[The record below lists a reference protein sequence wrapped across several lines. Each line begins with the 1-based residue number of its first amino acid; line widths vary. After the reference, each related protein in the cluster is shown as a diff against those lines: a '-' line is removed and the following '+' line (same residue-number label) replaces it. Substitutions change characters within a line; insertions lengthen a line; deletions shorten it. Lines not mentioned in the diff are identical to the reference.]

1 MRIKRSSAKNFVILT
16 LFSLLTV
23 LFVLNEAAGAS
34 TKATE
39 EWVAIYDGSASQ
51 YDDPAK
57 TVVDSSGNVYVTGTS
72 GNDFA
77 TVMYDKDGAEVWRA
91 RYSRSGASGD
101 YPKAIAVDGDGN
113 VYVAG
118 NSSGIYGADYAL
130 VKYNSAGDEQW
141 VQFYDGGGNHS
152 VSGIA
157 LYVDGGSGQTFIH
170 VTGYSQSGY
179 SSSTTADYATIKY
192 DADGTEV
199 WVARFD
205 AAGATDT
212 AMALVVDGSGNV
224 YVTGEARYTS
234 PTSQKRYATVKYNSA
249 GTQQWVK
256 SFGGDGSS
264 DHSARAIGFDSG
276 GNVIVS
282 GTTVTIKYNTA
293 GAEQW
298 VTPFQAYSL
307 ATDSLGNTYTTGAG
321 TVKLD
326 SSGAILWSDPFGGR
340 DIRVDG
346 DDDIYVTGF
355 VVGDTSEDINNND
368 FKTVKFGSDG
378 TALWTMQQDVE
389 GHSDLARSMA
399 LYLDGTDSKT
409 YVIVTG
415 TSETDLT
422 LNDYATIKYAALDGA
437 EQWST
442 KFDGFASSLATV
454 KDLDIDSGGNV
465 YVTGSYHSSGSDTS
479 YATIKYDPDGLELWV
494 KSYDSDPAGRGTNRA
509 QAIAVDAGGNV
520 YVTGTVDDA
529 VPGYFCGTIK
539 YDTDGVFQWE
549 ALYTNAAHSEAC
561 MDIGLFD
568 DSSDGQTYVYVAVA
582 DQTTDEN
589 AFAIIKYNSSG
600 GEEWVRTY
608 SFVGSDGYGNTPTSL
623 AVDADGNVYLAGSS
637 ETASHN
643 YAASVVAFDKNGVE
657 LWEGSG
663 YSILNNDAQFDAITV
678 DASGNVYL
686 TGYAMYTYFV
696 GSSQRDGYDLIA
708 AKYDSSGTE
717 QWVLRY
723 GDTTTNAFG
732 KAIAVDNSGNVYV
745 GGNVPTAVYEY
756 DYALIKLNASGGEQ
770 WARFFD
776 GGKQDYDSV
785 AAVAVDSAGTSYI
798 TGSSPGVGGY
808 PKYTT
813 IAYDSG
819 GKQLWFERYDGSAQY
834 AGDIPVAMAVS
845 DDGNVYVTGR
855 SYGTFSDEDYGT
867 VKYSQALVTSD
878 TVIPT
883 VTAISPAIGETDVAL
898 RQKPSVTFS
907 EAMDPLKVLDPAVFS
922 VRDTLTGIN
931 LIGTISYDEVTWK
944 LEYASYEFEYETMY
958 TATLHEGA
966 TDLAGNPAASQSWS
980 FTTVAPPDT
989 TPPEF
994 VSATPVD
1001 GSTGVSTTPVISAT
1015 FNEPMSPYSF
1025 SNSWYNPDFGGGND
1039 GTFQLVNNS
1048 TGLEVIP
1055 SSSELTSYD
1064 EATMTATLYLAAP
1077 LEFNTNYT
1085 ATLIGSQIRD
1095 VSGNALGTD
1104 ESWSFTTGSVGDTAA
1119 PFMDSVSPD
1128 VGAVNVAVDI
1138 VIITAT
1144 FNETMDSDSFYTP
1157 EYQGLFTVTDT
1168 ATGTPVNGWLNNIVG
1183 ATATFYLGAPLTLGT
1198 EYLATIGG
1206 AVTDISGNP
1215 LGEDYTWTFNTGA
1228 GTPSD
1233 DATNPQVVSA
1243 TPDGTTLVPTSV
1255 GLLTVTFNEPMDSAT
1270 IVGVSDGTGTGAPFT
1285 VMVSGGAYITGT
1297 VTYDSGG
1304 MTARFVPDTN
1314 LSFDTLYL
1322 ANMRGDVTDAAGN
1335 AMGSDYSWSFTSTP
1349 DPGTLGCDVD
1359 AGILDGCVNFDDF
1372 TYGTGVAINTYT
1384 IGTTGP
1390 VGEAALRKEVTMGK
1404 VYSHDPPHLTDN
1416 VESDASAY
1424 VDNTKMRL
1432 EARSRDINVTVER
1445 DGASAF
1451 AASKIDV
1458 TGVPPGALIPMTVT
1472 ITRSALGDGYGAELQ
1487 LHDFDHRPLGAII
1500 IRKGFKQLTQMM
1512 DLYGASDD
1520 PANFATIPSID
1531 SATMTF
1537 ELLYPAIPNNGIVV
1551 YFATGA
1557 KKTSSTSGT
1566 VESDCTATIEFNPPP
1581 GVTVTMASGVAFT
1594 GELDSDGDGIGDSE
1608 DAEPYD
1614 ATTATMDAVTGS
1626 GLIEVAIDSTS
1637 GSGATLSQVQS
1648 LDDSDISLNQ
1658 TNKPYGYAFPDGLV
1672 SFQVMGLP
1680 TAGTAF
1686 VTVTFPTIP
1695 AGAKYYKVGPDG
1707 FYEFGGAV
1715 FSGNTVTLTLVDG
1728 DAGDHDGV
1736 ANGVIVDPGGVGVP
1750 QDCVT
1755 EIWYDGINQSC
1766 KTGSDY
1772 DQDGD
1777 GFDLEVDCDDTDV
1790 TINFGA
1796 TEIWYDGINQSCKD
1810 GSDYD
1815 QDGDGHD
1822 SSGHGG
1828 DDCDDTDP
1836 LVTDSCIFKN
1846 GFE

>member
-1 MRIKRSSAKNFVILT
+1 MRIKKSNAINFVILT
-16 LFSLLTV
+16 FFSLLTV
-23 LFVLNEAAGAS
+23 LFMLNEAAGAS
-34 TKATE
+34 TAATE

-57 TVVDSSGNVYVTGTS
+57 TVVDSSGNVYVTGAS
-72 GNDFA
+72 GDDFG
-77 TVMYDKDGAEVWRA
+77 TVKYDKDGDEVWRA
-91 RYSRSGASGD
+91 RYNRSGASGD
-101 YPKAIAVDGDGN
+101 YAKAIAVDGDGN

-118 NSSGIYGADYAL
+118 NSSGTYGYDYTL
-130 VKYNSAGDEQW
+130 VKYNSAGVEQW
-141 VQFYDGGGNHS
+141 ARFYDGGGTHS
-152 VSGIA
+152 VTGIA

-170 VTGYSQSGY
+170 ITGYSCSSY

-192 DADGTEV
+192 DADGNEL

-205 AAGATDT
+205 AAGTTDT
-212 AMALVVDGSGNV
+212 AYALVVDDSGNV
-224 YVTGEARYTS
+224 YVTGTARYTS
-234 PTSQKRYATVKYNSA
+234 PTSQTRYATVKYNSA
-249 GTQQWVK
+249 GEQQWVADY
-256 SFGGDGSS
+256 GGDGSS

-282 GTTVTIKYNTA
+282 GTTATIKYNTA
-293 GAEQW
+293 GAVQW
-298 VTPFQAYSL
+298 VTPFVENQAFWL
-307 ATDSLGNTYTTGAG
+307 ATDSLGNTYTTGGG

-326 SSGAILWSDPFGGR
+326 SSGTIVWSDPFSGR
-340 DIRVDG
+340 AIAVDV
-346 DDDIYVTGF
+346 DDDIYVAGF
-355 VVGDTSEDINNND
+355 VKGDTSEDINNND
-368 FKTVKFGSDG
+368 FKTVKFGPDG
-378 TALWTMQQDVE
+378 TALWTMQHDGE
-389 GHSDLARSMA
+389 GHWDVPRSMA
-399 LYLDGTDSKT
+399 LYLDGADGKT

-415 TSETDLT
+415 ISESDLT
-422 LNDYATIKYAALDGA
+422 LNDYETVKHAALDGA
-437 EQWST
+437 EQWSA
-442 KFDGFASSLATV
+442 KFDGFASSRATV
-454 KDLDIDSGGNV
+454 EDLAIDSSGNV
-465 YVTGSYHSSGSDTS
+465 YVTGYYTSSGSSTS
-479 YATIKYDPDGLELWV
+479 YATVKYDPDGLELWV
-494 KSYDSDPAGRGTNRA
+494 NSYDSDPAGRGTNRA
-509 QAIAVDAGGNV
+509 QAIAVDAEGNV

-549 ALYTNAAHSEAC
+549 TFYTNAAHSEAC
-561 MDIGLFD
+561 MDIGLFE
-568 DSSDGQTYVYVAVA
+568 DSSNGQTYVYVAVA

-589 AFAIIKYNSSG
+589 AFAIIKHNSSG
-600 GEEWVRTY
+600 DEEWVRTY
-608 SFVGSDGYGNTPTSL
+608 SFIGSDDYGNTPTSL

-637 ETASHN
+637 ETVQGY
-643 YAASVVAFDKNGVE
+643 YAATVVAFDKGGVE

-663 YSILNNDAQFDAITV
+663 YSILANDSQFDAITV

-686 TGYAMYTYFV
+686 TGYATYSYFS
-696 GSSQRDGYDLIA
+696 GGYQRTGYDLIA
-708 AKYDSSGTE
+708 ARYDSSGTE

-723 GDTTTNAFG
+723 GDPTTIAVG
-732 KAIAVDNSGNVYV
+732 KAITVDDSGNVYV
-745 GGNVPTAVYEY
+745 GGDVPTTSSDR
-756 DYALIKLNASGGEQ
+756 DYALIKLNSSGVEQ

-776 GGKQDYDSV
+776 GGKQGHDSV
-785 AAVAVDSAGTSYI
+785 AAVAVDSAGTVYI
-798 TGSSPGVGGY
+798 TGSSPGADNYG
-808 PKYTT
+808 KYTT

-819 GKQLWFERYDGSAQY
+819 GNQLWFERYDGSAQY
-834 AGDIPVAMAVS
+834 ASDIPVAMAVS

-855 SYGTFSDEDYGT
+855 SYGTSSDEDYGT

-883 VTAISPAIGETDVAL
+883 VTAISPINGETDVAMYP
-898 RQKPSVTFS
+898 KPSVTFS
-907 EAMDPLKVLDPAVFS
+907 EAMDPLKILDPAIFS
-922 VRDTLTGIN
+922 VHDTLTGIN
-931 LIGTISYDEVTWK
+931 LIGTRSYDEATWK
-944 LEYASYEFEYETMY
+944 FEYASYEFEYETMY

-966 TDLAGNPAASQSWS
+966 TDLAGNPAAGQSWS
-980 FTTVAPPDT
+980 FTVVAPPDT
-989 TPPEF
+989 TPPVF
-994 VSATPVD
+994 VSATPVG
-1001 GSTGVSTTPVISAT
+1001 GSTGVSTAPIISAT
-1015 FNEPMSPYSF
+1015 FDEPMNPYFRTSYM
-1025 SNSWYNPDFGGGND
+1025 SHSEDIVD
-1039 GTFQLVNNS
+1039 GAFMLVDNS
-1048 TGLEVIP
+1048 TGLQVLP
-1055 SSSELTSYD
+1055 RSASYYAD
-1064 EATMTATLYLAAP
+1064 TMTAVLVLTGP
-1077 LEFNTNYT
+1077 LDINTNYT
-1085 ATLIGSQIRD
+1085 ASLIGSQIRD
-1095 VSGNALGTD
+1095 VSGNVLGTD

-1119 PFMDSVSPD
+1119 PFMSSVSPD
-1128 VGAVNVAVDI
+1128 VSAVNVAVDI
-1138 VIITAT
+1138 VNITAT
-1144 FNETMDSDSFYTP
+1144 FNEVMDPDSFYTL
-1157 EYQGLFTVTDT
+1157 EYLELFTVTDS
-1168 ATGTPVNGWLNNIVG
+1168 ATGTPVDGWFSHVAG
-1183 ATATFYLGAPLTLGT
+1183 DTAIFYVASPLALGT

-1206 AVTDISGNP
+1206 AVTDISGNT

-1243 TPDGTTLVPTSV
+1243 TPDGTSLVPTSV
-1255 GLLTVTFNEPMDSAT
+1255 GLLTVTFNEAMDSST

-1322 ANMRGDVTDAAGN
+1322 ANMRGEVTDAAGN

-1359 AGILDGCVNFDDF
+1359 AGILGGCVNFDDF
-1372 TYGTGVAINTYT
+1372 TYGTGVDVNTYT

-1390 VGEAALRKEVTMGK
+1390 VGEAALRKEVTIGK
-1404 VYSHDPPHLTDN
+1404 VYSTDQHLTDN
-1416 VESDASAY
+1416 VESEASAY
-1424 VDNTKMRL
+1424 VDGTKMRL
-1432 EARSRDINVTVER
+1432 EARSRDINVTAER

-1451 AASKIDV
+1451 AASKVDV
-1458 TGVPPGALIPMTVT
+1458 TGVPPGTLIPMTIT

-1487 LHDFDHRPLGAII
+1487 LHDFDHRPLGTII
-1500 IRKGFKQLTQMM
+1500 VRKGLKQLTQMI
-1512 DLYGASDD
+1512 DIYGDPDD
-1520 PANFATIPSID
+1520 PANFVSPPLRGVD

-1557 KKTSSTSGT
+1557 KKTTSTSGA

-1594 GELDSDGDGIGDSE
+1594 GELDSDGDGVGDSE
-1608 DAEPYD
+1608 DTEPND
-1614 ATTATMDAVTGS
+1614 ATIATMDTATGS
-1626 GLIEVAIDSTS
+1626 GQVAVAIDSTS
-1637 GSGATLSQVQS
+1637 GSGATLSQCQS
-1648 LDDSDISLNQ
+1648 MDDSDISLNQ

-1672 SFQVMGLP
+1672 SFQVTGLP
-1680 TAGTAF
+1680 TAGTAV

-1707 FYEFGGAV
+1707 FYEFGGAEIA
-1715 FSGNTVTLTLVDG
+1715 GNTVTLTLVDG
-1728 DAGDHDGV
+1728 GAGDHDGV

-1796 TEIWYDGINQSCKD
+1796 TEIWYDGINQSCKV

-1822 SSGHGG
+1822 SSAHGG
-1828 DDCDDTDP
+1828 NDCDDTDP
-1836 LVTDSCIFKN
+1836 LVIDSCLFKN